1 MNFISNEVVDYISSS
16 IHHVSSYDEIEYI
29 KTVFYEKIPD
39 KTSLLG
45 HFAFQELMWYKC
57 VNNKIMY
64 VQNCNRGFNDFKEC
78 FKSPIYIL
86 GNDVFYLLHLFT
98 LKNRDVIYLINN
110 CFIHVSVYGILN
122 VMDVNDDGEKTL
134 LGGIKRCISLLG
146 NTFTEYYIISLEPK
160 LPNNANRSSFN
171 TIIEKDYLVEHDV
184 KPNDTYNLK
193 YVSYSCNE
201 ENCLK
206 VFNFAKEP
214 KQLQN
219 IK

>member
-1 MNFISNEVVDYISSS
+1 MKYLYKNLFEISGDGMNFISNEVVDYISSS

-134 LGGIKRCISLLG
+134 LGGINLNYPIMLIDHLSIQLLKK
-146 NTFTEYYIISLEPK
+146 II
-160 LPNNANRSSFN
+160 
-171 TIIEKDYLVEHDV
+171 
-184 KPNDTYNLK
+184 
-193 YVSYSCNE
+193 
-201 ENCLK
+201 
-206 VFNFAKEP
+206 
-214 KQLQN
+214 
-219 IK
+219 